1 MTATN
6 HALTGALIGLTVHNP
21 WIALPAAFCSH
32 IICDIIPHFGV
43 SNEYWLRS
51 KSFARYLLTDA
62 ALCVLLVLSLAIFQP
77 SFWLLA
83 AVCAF
88 VATSPDLLWIR
99 KFVFARARRTFQAGR
114 LEAFLSNI
122 QWFQRP
128 IGGFVE
134 LAWFGAATVL
144 LWQFL

>member
-1 MTATN
+1 
-6 HALTGALIGLTVHNP
+6 LQ
-21 WIALPAAFCSH
+21 
-32 IICDIIPHFGV
+32 
-43 SNEYWLRS
+43 S
-51 KSFARYLLTDA
+51 KSFARYLALDA
-62 ALCVLLVLSLAIFQP
+62 ALCVLLVACLAAIQP

-99 KFVFARARRTFQAGR
+99 KFVFARTHRRFNPGR
-114 LEAFLSNI
+114 IERFLSDI

-128 IGGFVE
+128 IGALVE
-134 LAWFGAATVL
+134 LAWLAGAAVL